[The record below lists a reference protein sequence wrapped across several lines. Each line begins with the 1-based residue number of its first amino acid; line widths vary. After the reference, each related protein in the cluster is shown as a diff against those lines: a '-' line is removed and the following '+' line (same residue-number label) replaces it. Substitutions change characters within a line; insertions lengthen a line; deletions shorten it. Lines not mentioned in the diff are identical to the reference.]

1 MYFRCALVAPHEA
14 KEHHMTLVEIFATAI
29 LTLAPSMQVDTATRY
44 ATDIEN
50 AVDADLELGMA
61 LVVTMNAE
69 ATARP
74 EDIEHCIYKAWE
86 GDRDAKGKPRALGLY
101 QLHYYWWDGHSRDEI
116 CASNTLATT
125 LAAKEM
131 RNHIGVTRGNWHR
144 ALRRHV
150 GYDIDPKD
158 PRVINRPKNFD
169 RVLANA
175 RRDLALN

>member
-1 MYFRCALVAPHEA
+1 M
-14 KEHHMTLVEIFATAI
+14 VELFTAAI
-29 LTLAPSMQVDTATRY
+29 LTLAPNMQNETATRY

-50 AVDADLELGMA
+50 AVDAELELGLA

-74 EDIEHCIYKAWE
+74 EEIEHCIYKPWE

-101 QLHYYWWDGHSRDEI
+101 QLHYYWWNGYSPDEI
-116 CASNTLATT
+116 CASHTLQSI

-131 RNHIGVTRGNWHR
+131 RNHLGVTRGNMHR

-150 GYDIDPKD
+150 GYNIDPKD
-158 PRVINRPKNFD
+158 RRVVNRPKNYD
-169 RVLANA
+169 RLLANA
-175 RRDLALN
+175 KQAQAS